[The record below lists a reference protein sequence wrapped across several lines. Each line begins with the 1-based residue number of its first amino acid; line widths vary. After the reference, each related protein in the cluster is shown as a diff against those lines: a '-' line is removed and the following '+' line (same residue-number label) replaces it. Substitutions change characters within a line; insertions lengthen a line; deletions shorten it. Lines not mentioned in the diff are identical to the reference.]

1 VAFPAK
7 FVVVLGVDVDFL
19 VQFRFEMLL
28 NRNTRSSVI
37 LPIGAS
43 RMVNGFEEVFR
54 FPFSAMKRPGG
65 GSMTPE
71 DIDPCLCT
79 HVIYAFSEMDN
90 NQLTPMEKHDLKDG
104 NQPGYFERFN
114 AWKSVNK
121 NLKTLLAVGGW
132 VRPRS
137 YRIDGSVKPCI
148 TLGYGNERFR
158 WHCQIGENHEEV
170 R

>member
-1 VAFPAK
+1 LNKNSRLYVT
-7 FVVVLGVDVDFL
+7 LQIGVKY
-19 VQFRFEMLL
+19 FRQKKNQILL
-28 NRNTRSSVI
+28 NYFIAV
-37 LPIGAS
+37 
-43 RMVNGFEEVFR
+43 
-54 FPFSAMKRPGG
+54 KRPGG

-104 NQPGYFERFN
+104 SQPGFFERFN

-132 VRPRS
+132 V
-137 YRIDGSVKPCI
+137 
-148 TLGYGNERFR
+148 
-158 WHCQIGENHEEV
+158 
-170 R
+170 